1 LVPHAARASV
11 AIGHRRSPSAQSRGQ
26 RPQFAAIEFA
36 APGVSIPHYGWLPAS
51 RSAVSSF
58 FTREMSLILSV
69 EVRRDLDTHRGGRI
83 HGQTTSRD
91 GRSRQPSGWSA
102 GQPRSWMR
110 ASLARSR
117 RRPAGP
123 CGCSQVMA
131 LTSLQNAPLGR
142 RLGSKRLP
150 NAPRASVAIGPGGLA
165 CGYEGLR
172 PKRPAPWSQSSAGGR
187 ARRDHDAARGTWP
200 GLRR

>member
-142 RLGSKRLP
+142 RLESKRLP
-150 NAPRASVAIGPGGLA
+150 NAARASVRNWPRWFGVRIRRITSETARALEPIGSGVETSG
-165 CGYEGLR
+165 
-172 PKRPAPWSQSSAGGR
+172 S
-187 ARRDHDAARGTWP
+187 RRWTWAVA